1 MTQVTVQREPDQKSS
16 EKAPPKAETISPHA
30 EPTRHWIHPVRAMR
44 MWLNAAPVT
53 WLLPLHPFRW
63 RGALYVPDF
72 DVKETPDSFVLKADV
87 PGIKAS
93 ELDVK
98 ITRDRLTVS
107 GHREEEKSKKGD
119 TYYAYER
126 SYGSFSRSFALPEGA
141 DPNRIEASLTDGV
154 LTLTVAKR
162 PVAREKQVPVRES
175 H

>member
-16 EKAPPKAETISPHA
+16 EKAPPTAEAISPHPDLA
-30 EPTRHWIHPVRAMR
+30 RPWLHPVQALRDWM
-44 MWLNAAPVT
+44 NSAPVA
-53 WLLPLHPFRW
+53 WFLPVHPFRW

-93 ELDVK
+93 ELDIK
-98 ITRDRLTVS
+98 ITLDRLTVS

-126 SYGSFSRSFALPEGA
+126 SYGSFSRSFALPDGA
-141 DPNRIEASLTDGV
+141 NPDRVEASLTDGV
-154 LTLTVAKR
+154 LTITVAKR
-162 PVAREKQVPVRES
+162 PESKGKQVPVRES